1 MGDFKKWENSSN
13 GGMILKWGVEKPLSI
28 MIFFTWE
35 HGEESLKVFIEKV
48 NMFHPTI
55 KFTAKYSQLEVNY

>member
-1 MGDFKKWENSSN
+1 
-13 GGMILKWGVEKPLSI
+13 

-35 HGEESLKVFIEKV
+35 HGEESLKIFIEKV